1 MREQTYNA
9 RSFFITKTEK
19 VATVSVE
26 TNIALGPFV
35 NSTQLLF
42 RVMGAP
48 PCHNNSLKEKQF
60 NVNNIFSICLL
71 MKTFPIHRE
80 NCFSSFSGKKGKST
94 IERGEEDELITS
106 SEDCSQRQGSISPTT
121 AMRAFGGGTHPSAHF
136 CIFQRGVT
144 LFSYFDFFRDA
155 IFHKELLRASCTQLT
170 DLHGPVF
177 Q

>member
-71 MKTFPIHRE
+71 MKTFQ
-80 NCFSSFSGKKGKST
+80 STGKMFLPFRKKEKKKRST
-94 IERGEEDELITS
+94 IEEDEPITS
-106 SEDCSQRQGSISPTT
+106 SKDCSQRLSISPT
-121 AMRAFGGGTHPSAHF
+121 AMRAFGGTHPSAHF

-144 LFSYFDFFRDA
+144 PFRYFEIFLRCN
-155 IFHKELLRASCTQLT
+155 FHKELLSSVV
-170 DLHGPVF
+170 HS
-177 Q
+177 